1 MPSALL
7 TPILGTVVIWTASG
21 IAGLTLAAVLA
32 TGSLS
37 RSQFARRPSD
47 LVILLT
53 RGVPTSLLVVVAGL
67 AALPHVPPTWLP
79 NPFPGTSD
87 GMVLVAW
94 AITIALALGST
105 GHLAVIFRSGYR
117 SLGTARLEQA
127 RILGLSRWLRFR
139 LLARESATASLP
151 PTGARMVHHLHNTA
165 FAALFPV
172 ADLFGWV
179 QGRSY
184 ETFEVTRYATIGAG
198 VYMALSFLIW
208 AATRAI
214 EHRLGIRRP
223 NSALPRAA
231 SRRVPRIAASD
242 RA

>member
-1 MPSALL
+1 MPSAIL
-7 TPILGTVVIWTASG
+7 TPILGTVIIWAASA
-21 IAGLTLAAVLA
+21 IAGLTLAALLA

-37 RSQFARRPSD
+37 QSPLVRHPAD

-67 AALPHVPPTWLP
+67 AAMPQVPPAWMP

-94 AITIALALGST
+94 AIVVALALGST

-127 RILGLSRWLRFR
+127 RVLGLSRWRRYR
-139 LLARESATASLP
+139 LLVRESATASLP

-179 QGRSY
+179 QGRSH

-198 VYMALSFLIW
+198 VYVVLSFLIW
-208 AATRAI
+208 TATRI
-214 EHRLGIRRP
+214 LEHRLGTRRRTP
-223 NSALPRAA
+223 VVRTGSAP
-231 SRRVPRIAASD
+231 RVPIGG

>member
-1 MPSALL
+1 ML
-7 TPILGTVVIWTASG
+7 TPILGTVILWAASA
-21 IAGLTLAAVLA
+21 IAALMLAAVLA

-37 RSQFARRPSD
+37 RSSLARRPAD
-47 LVILLT
+47 LIILLT

-67 AALPHVPPTWLP
+67 AAMPQVPPAWVP

-94 AITIALALGST
+94 AIVVALALGST

-117 SLGTARLEQA
+117 SLGTARLEQV
-127 RILGLSRWLRFR
+127 RILGLSRWRRFR
-139 LLARESATASLP
+139 LLVRESATASLP
-151 PTGARMVHHLHNTA
+151 PTGARMVHHLHNTG

-198 VYMALSFLIW
+198 VYVVLSFLIW
-208 AATRAI
+208 ATTRTI
-214 EHRLGIRRP
+214 EHRLGARRP
-223 NSALPRAA
+223 GPGLPTPRP
-231 SRRVPRIAASD
+231 RVVVGDLS
-242 RA
+242 